1 MSCHAQTQL
10 SHQSEGSGV
19 ALQQQHDNHLLKF
32 VAQTDISSK
41 KGANFYLLLSLPPP
55 LFSSSISLLEFSGVF
70 DLNSINMNLYSK
82 IVTS

>member
-32 VAQTDISSK
+32 VAQTDSSSK
-41 KGANFYLLLSLPPP
+41 KGANFYPLLSLP
-55 LFSSSISLLEFSGVF
+55 SSILPSLL
-70 DLNSINMNLYSK
+70 
-82 IVTS
+82 